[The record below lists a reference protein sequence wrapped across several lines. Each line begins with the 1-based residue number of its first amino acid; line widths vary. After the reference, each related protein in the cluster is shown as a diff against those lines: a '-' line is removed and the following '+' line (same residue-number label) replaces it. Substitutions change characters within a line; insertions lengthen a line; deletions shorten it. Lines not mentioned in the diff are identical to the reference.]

1 MPDNVTV
8 HRDIAYVRDG
18 HERQKLDL
26 FVPNADGSLP
36 LLIWV
41 HGGASPGQQTRPVPL
56 SYLDDGIAVA
66 ALNYRLSQHALF
78 PAQIEDVKAAVRWLR
93 VHAVGYNL
101 DPNRFGVRRIR
112 GRASGGDVGRDGSCD
127 RVRGGR
133 TSGRLQPRAG
143 GGRPLRPHRL
153 PANGRPSPA

>member
-8 HRDIAYVRDG
+8 HRDVAYVRDG

-41 HGGASPGQQTRPVPL
+41 HGGAFRMGSKQDRVPL

-93 VHAVGYNL
+93 AHAVGYNL
-101 DPNRFGVRRIR
+101 DPNRFGAF
-112 GRASGGDVGRDGSCD
+112 GES
-127 RVRGGR
+127 
-133 TSGRLQPRAG
+133 AG
-143 GGRPLRPHRL
+143 GHLV
-153 PANGRPSPA
+153 AM